1 MNLKL
6 VVSRNLYMVRIRFI
20 NKTTNT
26 IASIFL
32 IIFISV
38 FLYLGFNQFQIP
50 TSFVFTKTEQTRAK
64 IIEAKMIPSVKGY
77 WLQLVEYEYIIG
89 DSIYRDSFKAG
100 QRQGLQVVGDE
111 LLLKYSISNPRRN
124 KVIGF
129 YQHSKE
135 SIKPIGVSSKDI
147 EN

>member
-1 MNLKL
+1 
-6 VVSRNLYMVRIRFI
+6 MVKIKFI
-20 NKTTNT
+20 NRTTNT

-32 IIFISV
+32 IVFVSV
-38 FLYLGFNQFQIP
+38 FLYIGFNQFQLP
-50 TSFVFTKTEQTRAK
+50 SLFVFTKTEQTRA
-64 IIEAKMIPSVKGY
+64 IILETKMIPSVKGY
-77 WLQLVEYEYIIG
+77 WLQLVEYEYAIG

-129 YQHSKE
+129 YRDSKKK
-135 SIKPIGVSSKDI
+135 IKPIGVSNKDI
-147 EN
+147 ENQN

>member
-1 MNLKL
+1 
-6 VVSRNLYMVRIRFI
+6 MVNF
-20 NKTTNT
+20 NYVNSTTNS

-32 IIFISV
+32 IIFVSV

-50 TSFVFTKTEQTRAK
+50 TLFIFTKTEQTRAT
-64 IIEAKMIPSVKGY
+64 ITETKMIPSVKGY
-77 WLQLVEYEYIIG
+77 WLQLVEYEYLIG
-89 DSIYRDSFKAG
+89 DSIYNDSFKAG
-100 QRQGLQVVGDE
+100 QRQGLQVIGDE

-129 YQHSKE
+129 YRHSKKN
-135 SIKPIGVSSKDI
+135 IKPISVSNKDL